1 MWYNRVVDNLGEIPT
16 AIDFY
21 NQELLSAQDET
32 RIRGNVEK
40 NAQELSGVMSY
51 RFDQLQEIEA
61 ILKFLNIKYDKMR
74 SDHYRKYLER
84 YQRDLSD
91 RSIEKYIDGED
102 DIVGMAMIINEVSLV
117 RNRYLALIKGL
128 DVKQFQISNIVRL
141 RIVGMEDAHLGTKG
155 YKSYHI

>member
-1 MWYNRVVDNLGEIPT
+1 MWYNRIVDNLGEVPS

-21 NQELLSAQDET
+21 NSELASAQDEA

-40 NAQELSGVMSY
+40 NAQELSGIMAY

-61 ILKFLNIKYDKMR
+61 ILKYLNIKYDKMR

-84 YQRDLSD
+84 YQRELSD

-128 DVKQFQISNIVRL
+128 DVKQFQISNIVKL

-155 YKSYHI
+155 

>member
-1 MWYNRVVDNLGEIPT
+1 MWYNRIVDNLGEVPS
-16 AIDFY
+16 AIDYY
-21 NQELLSAQDET
+21 NAELGAAQDET

-40 NAQELSGVMSY
+40 NAQELSGIMAY

-61 ILKFLNIKYDKMR
+61 ILKYLNIKYDKMR

-128 DVKQFQISNIVRL
+128 DVKQFQISNIVKL

-155 YKSYHI
+155 

>member
-1 MWYNRVVDNLGEIPT
+1 MWYNRIVDNLGEVPS
-16 AIDFY
+16 AIDYF
-21 NQELLSAQDET
+21 NAELTSAQDET

-40 NAQELSGVMSY
+40 NAQELSGIMAY

-61 ILKFLNIKYDKMR
+61 ILKYLNIKYDKMR

-84 YQRDLSD
+84 YQRELSD

-128 DVKQFQISNIVRL
+128 DVKQFQISNIVKL

-155 YKSYHI
+155 

>member
-1 MWYNRVVDNLGEIPT
+1 MWYNKIVDNLGEVPS

-21 NQELLSAQDET
+21 NAELSSAQDET

-40 NAQELSGVMSY
+40 NAQELSGIMAY
-51 RFDQLQEIEA
+51 RFDQLQELEA
-61 ILKFLNIKYDKMR
+61 ILKYLNIKYDKMR

-84 YQRDLSD
+84 YNRDLSD

-128 DVKQFQISNIVRL
+128 DVKQFQISNIVKL

-155 YKSYHI
+155 

>member
-1 MWYNRVVDNLGEIPT
+1 MWYNRIVDNLGEVPS

-21 NQELLSAQDET
+21 NAELSSAQDEA

-40 NAQELSGVMSY
+40 NAQELSGIMAY
-51 RFDQLQEIEA
+51 RFDQLQELEA
-61 ILKFLNIKYDKMR
+61 ILKYLNIKYDKMR

-128 DVKQFQISNIVRL
+128 DVKQFQISNIVKL

-155 YKSYHI
+155 

>member
-1 MWYNRVVDNLGEIPT
+1 MWYNRIVDNLGEVPS
-16 AIDFY
+16 AIDYY
-21 NQELLSAQDET
+21 NAELESAQGEA

-40 NAQELSGVMSY
+40 NAQELSGIMAY

-61 ILKFLNIKYDKMR
+61 MLKYLNIKYDKMR

-128 DVKQFQISNIVRL
+128 DVKQFQISNIVKL

-155 YKSYHI
+155 

>member
-21 NQELLSAQDET
+21 NRELSSAQDET

-40 NAQELSGVMSY
+40 NAQELSGIMSY
-51 RFDQLQEIEA
+51 RFDQLQELEA

-74 SDHYRKYLER
+74 SDHYRRYLER
-84 YQRDLSD
+84 YQRDLTD

-155 YKSYHI
+155 